1 MTNKK
6 SLLTLGLS
14 IAAGL
19 VISSCGETKTET
31 SGAQIVSPN
40 GAKIGYIHTDSL
52 LQNYKMVKDL
62 EDQLIQERLELEG
75 QFQAE
80 YQKLEK
86 DYQDA
91 QKGAAQLS
99 PEALQ
104 ILQRRLQEKEQQ
116 LAMTQRQMENQ
127 LMTSESEKNDL
138 YFSKI
143 RTFVDSFGIANGF
156 QIIYNYN
163 GVGNVL
169 FIDSTYD
176 ITSIVVDELNKEYEA
191 ELAKEAAE

>member
-1 MTNKK
+1 MA
-6 SLLTLGLS
+6 

-19 VISSCGETKTET
+19 VISSCGNQAAESTHTPV
-31 SGAQIVSPN
+31 VSPT
-40 GAKIGYIHTDSL
+40 GAKIGFIHTDSL
-52 LQNYKMVKDL
+52 LENYKMIKDL

-91 QKGAAQLS
+91 QRGAAQLS

-127 LMTSESEKNDL
+127 LLTSESEKNDL

-143 RTFVDSFGIANGF
+143 RTFVDSFGIANGY

-169 FIDSTYD
+169 FIDSAYD
-176 ITSIVVDELNKEYEA
+176 ITNVVVDALNKAYEA
-191 ELAKEAAE
+191 ELEKEEAK

>member
-6 SLLTLGLS
+6 SLLTLGVAV
-14 IAAGL
+14 AAGL
-19 VISSCGETKTET
+19 VISSCGETKTEI
-31 SGAQIVSPN
+31 SSAQNVSPN
-40 GAKIGYIHTDSL
+40 SAKIGYIHTDSL

-91 QKGAAQLS
+91 QKGASQLS

-143 RTFVDSFGIANGF
+143 RTFVDSFGIANGY

-191 ELAKEAAE
+191 DLAKEEAK